1 MKIRF
6 LCLFWAAILFT
17 GSIVAQ
23 QPEAHEKVLK
33 LMGSRFEIVAVSA
46 DAALA
51 WRGINAAIA
60 EIERIEQLI
69 SSWDAASQTSEIN
82 RNAGIRPVKV
92 DRELFELIRRSK
104 KVSQLT
110 DGIFDISFASVD
122 KIWKFDGS
130 MTHLPTA
137 AEMAA
142 SVSKINYENIIL
154 DDAAST
160 VFLRNSGMKIGFGA
174 IGKGYAANKAKAVM
188 LELGIE
194 NGVVNAGGDLNAWGV
209 RANGEPWEIGI
220 TDPKDKTKTIGW
232 LQISNTAVVTSG
244 NYEKFVEFDGKRY
257 SHIIHPKTG
266 MPVSGTKSVTIVCPD
281 AELADALATS
291 VFILGEADGVAL
303 IDRLAGIECLL
314 INDNDQIFTSKNLHL
329 NYTKTASTPH

>member
-1 MKIRF
+1 
-6 LCLFWAAILFT
+6 
-17 GSIVAQ
+17 
-23 QPEAHEKVLK
+23 
-33 LMGSRFEIVAVSA
+33 MGSRFEIVAVSA

-60 EIERIEQLI
+60 EIERIERLI
-69 SSWDAASQTSEIN
+69 SSWDPASQTSEIN

-110 DGIFDISFASVD
+110 GGIFDISFASVD
-122 KIWKFDGS
+122 QIWKFDGS
-130 MTHLPTA
+130 MTHPPTA

-160 VFLRNSGMKIGFGA
+160 VFLRDSGMKIGFGA

-188 LELGIE
+188 QQLGIE

-209 RANGEPWEIGI
+209 RANGQPWEIGI
-220 TDPKDKTKTIGW
+220 TDPKDKTQTIGW

-291 VFILGEADGVAL
+291 VFILGETDGVAL
-303 IDRLAGIECLL
+303 IDRLNGIECLL
-314 INDNDQIFTSKNLHL
+314 INDNDQIFTSKNLQL
-329 NYTKTASTPH
+329 NYTKTASKTD